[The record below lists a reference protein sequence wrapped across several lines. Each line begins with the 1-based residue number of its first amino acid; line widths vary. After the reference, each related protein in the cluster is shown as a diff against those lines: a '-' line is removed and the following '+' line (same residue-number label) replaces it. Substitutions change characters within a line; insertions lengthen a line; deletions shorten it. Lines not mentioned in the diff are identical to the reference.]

1 MLSKDL
7 QVLTQ
12 SIVDLEG
19 WQFSADVL
27 AMRQHGVTA
36 ALEVA
41 ARLISPRNSLYGAI
55 TADLLELAQQTRP
68 YTLIEHSI
76 TLPCGVVVDLDLK
89 PLWRIAAKKAGEN
102 RPRATI
108 ALRAG

>member
-12 SIVDLEG
+12 SLVDQEG

-55 TADLLELAQQTRP
+55 TADLLELAKQTRP
-68 YTLIEHSI
+68 YTLIEH
-76 TLPCGVVVDLDLK
+76 TFCLPCGTMVDLDLK

-108 ALRAG
+108 ALRAS